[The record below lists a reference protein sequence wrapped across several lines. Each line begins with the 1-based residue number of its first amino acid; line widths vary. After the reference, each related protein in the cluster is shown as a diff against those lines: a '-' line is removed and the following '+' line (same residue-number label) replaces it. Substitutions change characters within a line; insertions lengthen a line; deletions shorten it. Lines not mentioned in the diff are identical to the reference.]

1 MSNPTR
7 PNLAVRGALALLRA
21 YQAASSG
28 RVSQCRFYPSCSN
41 YAMEAFAEHGFWRGF
56 TLTGRRL
63 LRCRPLGPHGV
74 DLVPLPVHRPHPGG
88 TSC

>member
-1 MSNPTR
+1 MSSPTR
-7 PNLAVRGALALLRA
+7 RNPATRAALQLLRG

-28 RVSQCRFYPSCSN
+28 HVSRCRFYPSCSN

-56 TLTGRRL
+56 SLTARRL

-74 DLVPLPVHRPHPGG
+74 DLVPLPVHRHGG